1 MPTPPPPSVKSPPRG
16 AADKPML
23 WPLCAID
30 TGSPSSG
37 GADKCGAGRGQGS
50 DRTHRRHQVCRR
62 QGGRRPVHV
71 SAEKRRQGKRKK
83 IDKESHQRPS
93 HQEAFICRW
102 RLLSIPACSAWKSA
116 AEHECDQ
123 IDYGRSG
130 DHCQW
135 SRNWTNKVTVFKKS
149 VQMYLN
155 HLKRFQ
161 KRCSC
166 AAISCFTVKAVT
178 EGGVVCALG
187 VDTGR
192 YTQLC
197 FTLNLHKG
205 CLTPAR
211 FNNTDKRSDRPPLPV
226 LWLHKEQ
233 RAGLLLMVTAS
244 PI

>member
-1 MPTPPPPSVKSPPRG
+1 MQLINLCSDHCVPLIPALPPQVVLINAVRDVAKALTELIG
-16 AADKPML
+16 ATKCAAGKAAD
-23 WPLCAID
+23 D
-30 TGSPSSG
+30 PSMYQL
-37 GADKCGAGRGQGS
+37 K
-50 DRTHRRHQVCRR
+50 
-62 QGGRRPVHV
+62 
-71 SAEKRRQGKRKK
+71 SAAKVKEKKK
-83 IDKESHQRPS
+83 DKESHQRPT

-102 RLLSIPACSAWKSA
+102 RLLSVPACSAWKSA

-161 KRCSC
+161 KRFSC
-166 AAISCFTVKAVT
+166 AAFSCLTVKAVT

-205 CLTPAR
+205 CLIPAR